1 MDTPLDGE
9 HLPLSTIRS
18 YALGANGIEDSRQ
31 IADHLACC
39 SECRTR
45 FVQELQSTLGQV
57 PQNSASDSTSGPD
70 EDFDCALPLDR
81 TPLPGDSID
90 IVGYRDVRFLGKGG
104 MGTVY
109 SAIQEVTRRKV
120 AIKIITEPGGN
131 TSVSADRTARAMREA
146 RVLAKLSHPSIV
158 SVLEVLMVRQL
169 PALVME
175 HVAGAPLDE
184 WIQSNRPDPIKAARI
199 AIRVAEA
206 IEHAHERGVLHCDLK
221 PQNILVEVD
230 DTPRG
235 ANGPA
240 VKLIDFGLAKLWRD
254 DFKITHPGD
263 ILGSP
268 AYMAPE
274 QASGGGNEPTHAID
288 IYGIGSVLYE
298 LLTGRPPFIA
308 SDRAALLAELL
319 HHPPTPPSKVA
330 DAIPRD
336 LETVCLK
343 CLEKNPSD
351 RYPNAR
357 ALASDLVAV
366 VRNEPISAKRP
377 SAWDR
382 LRKWSQRNRALCGS
396 LVGLVALATLGA
408 SIAAY
413 QHNTTRSLANRLIV
427 ESTLKAQA
435 SVRAQ
440 QAEDA
445 LVDELRIG
453 LQEMSKQAFSNSP
466 QENSQQRVALQ
477 GIANRWQVFAKRTGD
492 STKSR
497 AIRAEAHL
505 RLGTIHSMLG
515 EQDTAKNE
523 LQEAE
528 QLLIQLIPTDP
539 SSVYRNLL
547 AETYG
552 ELAKGTH
559 QQGDIEG
566 AIGYFRSALAS
577 LDSDATPNSEPVPT
591 RSIDWKRIELETEL
605 RINFGTL
612 LTLSKQF
619 EPAAEQ
625 LDLAKELLDRAEVP
639 ADSREDLLVQKCRTF
654 IRIALNLQAQG
665 QIQEAIQT
673 LERSSQEISQLDR
686 MHQNSGL
693 ALDAYAMHQTVLGKC
708 YREVGNFELA
718 KEQLTNAIGAQRR
731 LVAAAPSAP
740 LLKSQLGINLGV
752 LGVIESQRREMQPAI
767 DATSESLAIHRELLE
782 SHPDNAAYR
791 YEEVLALTNLVAIHT
806 AYDNLSE
813 ANRFAPRLL
822 EARRELWSRDPNRID
837 FIHGLAVALDVVGSL
852 QTKMNESAEAEAL
865 FEKAEGLYRGLI
877 DRFPESNDYRNG
889 LAKMHLNRAELARQ
903 KESWVQSVDLYQ
915 QAIALFEKGNA
926 KSRQTEKGWLKQC
939 YLGQAAAYQAIGDK
953 QAMQKCLSLASTLDS
968 DA

>member
-1 MDTPLDGE
+1 MDTTLDGE

-18 YALGANGIEDSRQ
+18 YALGVNCIEDSRQ

-39 SECRTR
+39 SECRTT

-70 EDFDCALPLDR
+70 EDSGCAPPLDR

-131 TSVSADRTARAMREA
+131 KSVSADRTARAMREA

-175 HVAGAPLDE
+175 HVAGVPLDE

-221 PQNILVEVD
+221 PQNILVAVD
-230 DTPRG
+230 DTHGG
-235 ANGPA
+235 ANAPA

-254 DFKITHPGD
+254 DLKITHPGD
-263 ILGSP
+263 
-268 AYMAPE
+268 
-274 QASGGGNEPTHAID
+274 
-288 IYGIGSVLYE
+288 
-298 LLTGRPPFIA
+298 
-308 SDRAALLAELL
+308 
-319 HHPPTPPSKVA
+319 
-330 DAIPRD
+330 
-336 LETVCLK
+336 
-343 CLEKNPSD
+343 
-351 RYPNAR
+351 
-357 ALASDLVAV
+357 
-366 VRNEPISAKRP
+366 
-377 SAWDR
+377 
-382 LRKWSQRNRALCGS
+382 
-396 LVGLVALATLGA
+396 
-408 SIAAY
+408 
-413 QHNTTRSLANRLIV
+413 
-427 ESTLKAQA
+427 KAQA

-515 EQDTAKNE
+515 DQDTAKNE

-539 SSVYRNLL
+539 NSVYRNLL

-552 ELAKGTH
+552 ELAKGAH

-577 LDSDATPNSEPVPT
+577 LDSEPAPT
-591 RSIDWKRIELETEL
+591 RSIDWKRIELETDL

-619 EPAAEQ
+619 EPATEQ
-625 LDLAKELLDRAEVP
+625 LDLAKELLERAEVP
-639 ADSREDLLVQKCRTF
+639 ADSQEDLLVQKCRTF

-673 LERSSQEISQLDR
+673 LEQSSQEISQLNR
-686 MHQNSGL
+686 LLQKSGL
-693 ALDAYAMHQTVLGKC
+693 ALEAYAMHQTVLGKY
-708 YREVGNFELA
+708 YRGVGNFELA
-718 KEQLTNAIGAQRR
+718 KEHVTSAISAQRR

-767 DATSESLAIHRELLE
+767 DATSESLAIHR
-782 SHPDNAAYR
+782 
-791 YEEVLALTNLVAIHT
+791 
-806 AYDNLSE
+806 
-813 ANRFAPRLL
+813 
-822 EARRELWSRDPNRID
+822 
-837 FIHGLAVALDVVGSL
+837 
-852 QTKMNESAEAEAL
+852 
-865 FEKAEGLYRGLI
+865 
-877 DRFPESNDYRNG
+877 
-889 LAKMHLNRAELARQ
+889 
-903 KESWVQSVDLYQ
+903 
-915 QAIALFEKGNA
+915 
-926 KSRQTEKGWLKQC
+926 
-939 YLGQAAAYQAIGDK
+939 
-953 QAMQKCLSLASTLDS
+953 
-968 DA
+968 

>member
-1 MDTPLDGE
+1 
-9 HLPLSTIRS
+9 
-18 YALGANGIEDSRQ
+18 
-31 IADHLACC
+31 
-39 SECRTR
+39 
-45 FVQELQSTLGQV
+45 
-57 PQNSASDSTSGPD
+57 
-70 EDFDCALPLDR
+70 
-81 TPLPGDSID
+81 
-90 IVGYRDVRFLGKGG
+90 
-104 MGTVY
+104 
-109 SAIQEVTRRKV
+109 
-120 AIKIITEPGGN
+120 
-131 TSVSADRTARAMREA
+131 
-146 RVLAKLSHPSIV
+146 
-158 SVLEVLMVRQL
+158 
-169 PALVME
+169 
-175 HVAGAPLDE
+175 
-184 WIQSNRPDPIKAARI
+184 
-199 AIRVAEA
+199 
-206 IEHAHERGVLHCDLK
+206 
-221 PQNILVEVD
+221 
-230 DTPRG
+230 
-235 ANGPA
+235 
-240 VKLIDFGLAKLWRD
+240 
-254 DFKITHPGD
+254 
-263 ILGSP
+263 
-268 AYMAPE
+268 MAPE
-274 QASGGGNEPTHAID
+274 QASGGGDEPTHAID

-330 DAIPRD
+330 EAIPRD

-343 CLEKNPSD
+343 CLEKNPND

-357 ALASDLVAV
+357 ALASDLFAV
-366 VRNEPISAKRP
+366 LRNEPICAKRP
-377 SAWDR
+377 STWDR

-396 LVGLVALATLGA
+396 LVGLVALATFGVA
-408 SIAAY
+408 IAAY
-413 QHNTTRSLANRLIV
+413 QYHTTQFLANRLIV
-427 ESTLKAQA
+427 ESTLKAQE
-435 SVRAQ
+435 SIRAQ

-477 GIANRWQVFAKRTGD
+477 GIASRWQVFAKRTGD

-505 RLGTIHSMLG
+505 RLGTVHSMLG

-528 QLLIQLIPTDP
+528 QLLIQLSPTDP

-577 LDSDATPNSEPVPT
+577 LDSDAAPNSGPVPA

-619 EPAAEQ
+619 ESAAEQ

-639 ADSREDLLVQKCRTF
+639 VESQNDLLVQKCRNF

-673 LERSSQEISQLDR
+673 LEQSSQEISQLNR
-686 MHQNSGL
+686 LHQKSGL
-693 ALDAYAMHQTVLGKC
+693 ALEAYAMHQTVLGKC

-718 KEQLTNAIGAQRR
+718 KEQLTSAISAQRR
-731 LVAAAPSAP
+731 LVSAAPSAP
-740 LLKSQLGINLGV
+740 LLRSQLGINLGV
-752 LGVIESQRREMQPAI
+752 MGVIESQRREMQPAI
-767 DATSESLAIHRELLE
+767 DATSESLAIHQKLLE
-782 SHPDNAAYR
+782 SHPDNTAYR

-806 AYDNLSE
+806 GFDSLSE
-813 ANRFAPRLL
+813 ANQFAPRLL
-822 EARRELWSRDPNRID
+822 DARRELCKRDPDRIE
-837 FIHGLAVALDVVGSL
+837 FIHGLAVALGVVGSL
-852 QTKMNESAEAEAL
+852 HTKTNESDKAEAL
-865 FEKAEGLYRGLI
+865 FEEAEGLYRGLM
-877 DRFPESNDYRNG
+877 DRFPDSNDYRNG

-903 KESWVQSVDLYQ
+903 KESWAQSVDLYQ

-926 KSRQTEKGWLKQC
+926 KSRQPERGWMKQS
-939 YLGQAAAYQAIGDK
+939 YLGQASVYRAMGDK
-953 QAMQKCLSLASTLDS
+953 QAMQRCLELANSLDS
-968 DA
+968 

>member
-1 MDTPLDGE
+1 
-9 HLPLSTIRS
+9 
-18 YALGANGIEDSRQ
+18 
-31 IADHLACC
+31 
-39 SECRTR
+39 
-45 FVQELQSTLGQV
+45 
-57 PQNSASDSTSGPD
+57 
-70 EDFDCALPLDR
+70 
-81 TPLPGDSID
+81 
-90 IVGYRDVRFLGKGG
+90 

-221 PQNILVEVD
+221 PQNILVAVD
-230 DTPRG
+230 DTGGG
-235 ANGPA
+235 ANAPA

-274 QASGGGNEPTHAID
+274 QASGGGDEPTHAID

-319 HHPPTPPSKVA
+319 RHPPTPPSKVA
-330 DAIPRD
+330 EAIPRD

-351 RYPNAR
+351 RYPSAR

-366 VRNEPISAKRP
+366 VRNEPICAKRP
-377 SAWDR
+377 STWDR

-413 QHNTTRSLANRLIV
+413 QHNTTQSLANRLIV

-539 SSVYRNLL
+539 NSVYRNLL

-552 ELAKGTH
+552 QLAKGAH

-577 LDSDATPNSEPVPT
+577 LDSEPAPT
-591 RSIDWKRIELETEL
+591 RSIDWKRIELETDL

-619 EPAAEQ
+619 EPATEQ
-625 LDLAKELLDRAEVP
+625 LDLAKELLERAEVL
-639 ADSREDLLVQKCRTF
+639 ADSQEDLLVQKCRTV
-654 IRIALNLQAQG
+654 IRIALNLQALG
-665 QIQEAIQT
+665 KIHEAIQT
-673 LERSSQEISQLDR
+673 LERSSQEISQLNR
-686 MHQNSGL
+686 LLQNSGP

-708 YREVGNFELA
+708 YRDVGNFELA
-718 KEQLTNAIGAQRR
+718 KEHMTSAISAQRR

-767 DATSESLAIHRELLE
+767 DATSESLAIHRKLLE
-782 SHPDNAAYR
+782 SHPDNTAYR

-806 AYDNLSE
+806 GFDSLSE
-813 ANRFAPRLL
+813 ANQFAPRLL
-822 EARRELWSRDPNRID
+822 DARRELCKRDPDRIE
-837 FIHGLAVALDVVGSL
+837 FIHGLAVALGVVGSL
-852 QTKMNESAEAEAL
+852 QTKTNQSDEAQAL
-865 FEKAEGLYRGLI
+865 FEEAEGLYRGLI
-877 DRFPESNDYRNG
+877 DRLPSSNDYRNG
-889 LAKMHLNRAELARQ
+889 LAKMNLNRAELARQ
-903 KESWVQSVDLYQ
+903 KERWEQSVELYQ
-915 QAIALFEKGNA
+915 QAIAIFEKGNA
-926 KSRQTEKGWLKQC
+926 KSRQPERGWLKQC
-939 YLGQAAAYQAIGDK
+939 YLGQASAYEAMGDQ
-953 QAMQKCLSLASTLDS
+953 QAMQRCLGLANSLNS
-968 DA
+968 

>member
-1 MDTPLDGE
+1 M
-9 HLPLSTIRS
+9 
-18 YALGANGIEDSRQ
+18 
-31 IADHLACC
+31 
-39 SECRTR
+39 
-45 FVQELQSTLGQV
+45 QELQSTLGQV
-57 PQNSASDSTSGPD
+57 PGNSASDNTSGLVQD
-70 EDFDCALPLDR
+70 SGNAPLLEQA
-81 TPLPGDSID
+81 TLPGDSID

-131 TSVSADRTARAMREA
+131 KSVSADRTARAMREA

-221 PQNILVEVD
+221 PQNILVAVD
-230 DTPRG
+230 DTHGG
-235 ANGPA
+235 ANAPA

-254 DFKITHPGD
+254 DLKITHPGD

-274 QASGGGNEPTHAID
+274 QASGGGDEPTHAID

-319 HHPPTPPSKVA
+319 RHPPTPPSKVA
-330 DAIPRD
+330 EAIPRD

-351 RYPNAR
+351 RYPSAR

-366 VRNEPISAKRP
+366 VRNEPICAKRP
-377 SAWDR
+377 STWDR

-413 QHNTTRSLANRLIV
+413 QHNTTQSLANRLIV

-539 SSVYRNLL
+539 NSVYRNLL

-552 ELAKGTH
+552 QLAKGAH

-577 LDSDATPNSEPVPT
+577 LDSEPAPNSEPAPT
-591 RSIDWKRIELETEL
+591 RSIDWKRIVLETDL

-619 EPAAEQ
+619 EPATEQ
-625 LDLAKELLDRAEVP
+625 LDLAKELLERAEVL
-639 ADSREDLLVQKCRTF
+639 ADSQEDLLVQKCRTV
-654 IRIALNLQAQG
+654 IRIALNLQALG
-665 QIQEAIQT
+665 KIHEAIQT
-673 LERSSQEISQLDR
+673 LERSSQEISQLNR
-686 MHQNSGL
+686 LLQNSGP

-708 YREVGNFELA
+708 YRGVGNFELA
-718 KEQLTNAIGAQRR
+718 KEHMTSAISAQRR

-767 DATSESLAIHRELLE
+767 DATSESLAIHRKLLE
-782 SHPDNAAYR
+782 SHPDNTAYR

-806 AYDNLSE
+806 GFDSLSE
-813 ANRFAPRLL
+813 ANQFAPRLL
-822 EARRELWSRDPNRID
+822 DARRELCKRDPDRIE
-837 FIHGLAVALDVVGSL
+837 FIHGLAVALGVVGSL
-852 QTKMNESAEAEAL
+852 QTKTNQSDEAQAL
-865 FEKAEGLYRGLI
+865 FEEAEGLYRGLI
-877 DRFPESNDYRNG
+877 DRLPSSNDYRNG

-903 KESWVQSVDLYQ
+903 KERWEQSVELYQ
-915 QAIALFEKGNA
+915 QAIAIFEKGNA
-926 KSRQTEKGWLKQC
+926 KSRQPERGWLKQC
-939 YLGQAAAYQAIGDK
+939 YLGQASAYEAMGDQ
-953 QAMQKCLSLASTLDS
+953 QAMQRCLGLANSLNS
-968 DA
+968 

>member
-1 MDTPLDGE
+1 
-9 HLPLSTIRS
+9 
-18 YALGANGIEDSRQ
+18 
-31 IADHLACC
+31 
-39 SECRTR
+39 
-45 FVQELQSTLGQV
+45 
-57 PQNSASDSTSGPD
+57 
-70 EDFDCALPLDR
+70 
-81 TPLPGDSID
+81 
-90 IVGYRDVRFLGKGG
+90 
-104 MGTVY
+104 
-109 SAIQEVTRRKV
+109 
-120 AIKIITEPGGN
+120 
-131 TSVSADRTARAMREA
+131 
-146 RVLAKLSHPSIV
+146 
-158 SVLEVLMVRQL
+158 
-169 PALVME
+169 
-175 HVAGAPLDE
+175 
-184 WIQSNRPDPIKAARI
+184 
-199 AIRVAEA
+199 
-206 IEHAHERGVLHCDLK
+206 
-221 PQNILVEVD
+221 
-230 DTPRG
+230 
-235 ANGPA
+235 
-240 VKLIDFGLAKLWRD
+240 LIDFGLAKLWRD

-274 QASGGGNEPTHAID
+274 QASGGGDEPTHGVD

-330 DAIPRD
+330 EAIPRD

-343 CLEKNPSD
+343 CLEKNPND

-366 VRNEPISAKRP
+366 LRNEPICAKRP
-377 SAWDR
+377 STWDR

-396 LVGLVALATLGA
+396 LVGLVALATFGVA
-408 SIAAY
+408 IAAY
-413 QHNTTRSLANRLIV
+413 QYHTTQFLANRLIV
-427 ESTLKAQA
+427 ESTLKAQE
-435 SVRAQ
+435 SIRAQ

-453 LQEMSKQAFSNSP
+453 LQEMSKQAFSSSSP
-466 QENSQQRVALQ
+466 ENSQQRVALQ
-477 GIANRWQVFAKRTGD
+477 GIASRWQVFAKRTGD

-505 RLGTIHSMLG
+505 RLGTVHSMLG

-528 QLLIQLIPTDP
+528 QLLIQLSPTDP

-577 LDSDATPNSEPVPT
+577 LDSDAAPNSGPVPA

-619 EPAAEQ
+619 ESAAEQ

-639 ADSREDLLVQKCRTF
+639 VESQNDLLVQKCRNF

-673 LERSSQEISQLDR
+673 LEQSSQEISQLNR
-686 MHQNSGL
+686 LHQKSGL
-693 ALDAYAMHQTVLGKC
+693 ALEAYAMHQTVLGKC

-718 KEQLTNAIGAQRR
+718 KEQLTSAISAQRR
-731 LVAAAPSAP
+731 LVSAAPSAP
-740 LLKSQLGINLGV
+740 LLRSQLGINLGV
-752 LGVIESQRREMQPAI
+752 MGVIESQRREMQPAI
-767 DATSESLAIHRELLE
+767 DATSESLAIHQKLLE
-782 SHPDNAAYR
+782 SHPDNTAYR

-806 AYDNLSE
+806 GFDNLSE
-813 ANRFAPRLL
+813 ANQFAPRLL
-822 EARRELWSRDPNRID
+822 DARRELCKRDPDRIE
-837 FIHGLAVALDVVGSL
+837 FIHGLAVALGVVGSL
-852 QTKMNESAEAEAL
+852 HTKTNESDKAEAL
-865 FEKAEGLYRGLI
+865 FEEAEGLYRGLM
-877 DRFPESNDYRNG
+877 DRFPDSNDYRNG

-903 KESWVQSVDLYQ
+903 KESWAQSVDLYQ

-926 KSRQTEKGWLKQC
+926 KSRQPERGWMKQS
-939 YLGQAAAYQAIGDK
+939 YLGQASVYRAMGDK
-953 QAMQKCLSLASTLDS
+953 QAMQRCLELANSLDS
-968 DA
+968 